1 MPRTSPKP
9 GSQQETD
16 TRQRVI
22 EAAIQCILEN
32 GFYRASSNAI
42 AERAGLSW
50 GVIQYWFGTRESLML
65 AVMEEGTERL
75 RRLLAERHVTG
86 ATMSERVESYF
97 DILADY
103 YGQPAWLAFMQAA
116 LNLTHDP
123 ATSQRTMQMLR
134 DMSASATPL
143 FDRLARELFADGRHD
158 PRLAEFVFH
167 AVRGVAMSELMLSI
181 NREGPPDWKPDF
193 AGPRRLVGRA
203 LGHLLEESPTSL
215 DTRRRGR

>member
-1 MPRTSPKP
+1 MARPSSKP
-9 GSQQETD
+9 PSDQDGD

-50 GVIQYWFGTRESLML
+50 GVIQYWFGSRESLMV
-65 AVMEEGTERL
+65 AVMEDGTKRL
-75 RRLLAERHVTG
+75 HRLLVERHVTG
-86 ATMSERVESYF
+86 ATATERVESYF

-103 YGQPAWLAFMQAA
+103 YGQPAWLAFMQVA

-123 ATSQRTMQMLR
+123 ATSQRTIEMLR
-134 DMSASATPL
+134 EMNASASPL
-143 FDRLARELFADGRHD
+143 FARLDGELFGDCRGPD
-158 PRLAEFVFH
+158 PGVPEFVFH

-181 NREGPPDWKPDF
+181 YHPDSGPDWKPDL
-193 AGPRRLVGRA
+193 AGSRRLLGRA
-203 LGHLLEESPTSL
+203 VGHLVEE
-215 DTRRRGR
+215 D

>member
-1 MPRTSPKP
+1 M
-9 GSQQETD
+9 
-16 TRQRVI
+16 I

-50 GVIQYWFGTRESLML
+50 GVIQYWFGSRESLMV

-75 RRLLAERHVTG
+75 SRLLAEGHVTG
-86 ATMSERVESYF
+86 ATMTERVESYF

-103 YGQPAWLAFMQAA
+103 YGQPAWLAFMQVA

-123 ATSQRTMQMLR
+123 ATSQRTIEMLR
-134 DMSASATPL
+134 DLNTSAAPL
-143 FDRLARELFADGRHD
+143 FARLARELFGERRSRD

-167 AVRGVAMSELMLSI
+167 AVRGVAMSELLVSI
-181 NREGPPDWKPDF
+181 NIQESRPDWKPDF
-193 AGPRRLVGRA
+193 AATRKLLARA
-203 LGHLLEESPTSL
+203 VGHLLEE
-215 DTRRRGR
+215 G

>member
-1 MPRTSPKP
+1 MPRTSSRPA
-9 GSQQETD
+9 SDQETD

-42 AERAGLSW
+42 ADRAGLSW
-50 GVIQYWFGTRESLML
+50 GVIQYWFGSRESLML

-75 RRLLAERHVTG
+75 RRLLAERHVSG
-86 ATMSERVESYF
+86 ATMTERVESYF

-103 YGQPAWLAFMQAA
+103 YGQPAWLAFMQVA

-123 ATSQRTMQMLR
+123 ATSQRTIEMLQ
-134 DMSASATPL
+134 DLNASAAPL
-143 FDRLARELFADGRHD
+143 FSRLARELFGDRRSPE

-167 AVRGVAMSELMLSI
+167 AVRGVAMSELVVSV
-181 NREGPPDWKPDF
+181 NHQESRPDWKPDL
-193 AGPRRLVGRA
+193 AATRKLLARA
-203 LGHLLEESPTSL
+203 VGHLLEEQ
-215 DTRRRGR
+215 D

>member
-1 MPRTSPKP
+1 MARARSRP
-9 GSQQETD
+9 QLEQETD

-65 AVMEEGTERL
+65 AVMEEGTRRL
-75 RRLLAERHVTG
+75 RRLLEERHVTG
-86 ATMSERVESYF
+86 ATTAERVESYF

-103 YGQPAWLAFMQAA
+103 YGQPAWLAFMQVA
-116 LNLTHDP
+116 LNLNHDP
-123 ATSQRTMQMLR
+123 ATSRQTIEMLTE
-134 DMSASATPL
+134 MNASAAPL
-143 FDRLARELFADGRHD
+143 FARLARELFSDRPRPD

-167 AVRGVAMSELMLSI
+167 AVRGVAMSELMLSL
-181 NREGPPDWKPDF
+181 NPPEARPGWRPDF
-193 AGPRRLVGRA
+193 AGTKKLLARA
-203 LGHLLEESPTSL
+203 VALLLAEV
-215 DTRRRGR
+215 